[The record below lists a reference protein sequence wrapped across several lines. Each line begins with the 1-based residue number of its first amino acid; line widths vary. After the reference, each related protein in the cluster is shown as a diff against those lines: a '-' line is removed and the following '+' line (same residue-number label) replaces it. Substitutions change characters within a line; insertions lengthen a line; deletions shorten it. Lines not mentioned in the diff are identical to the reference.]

1 MFAALILAMSIVAL
15 FQFALYYWRAILAGA
30 VAQSVSEEVRTA
42 AHIDGVGITG
52 KDFKALSAIHHVI
65 PGSGGLGFV
74 PLYYRI
80 VDAIGTVVEMRIP
93 LIATWAE
100 HEKSICAHYIGVQI
114 DGRLQAN
121 RELAASA
128 NS

>member
-30 VAQSVSEEVRTA
+30 SAQPVSEEVRTA
-42 AHIDGVGITG
+42 ARIDRVGIAG
-52 KDFKALSAIHHVI
+52 KHFEVLSAIHRVI

-74 PLYYRI
+74 PLYYRV
-80 VDAIGTVVEMRIP
+80 VDAIGAVVP
-93 LIATWAE
+93 VIATWAE
-100 HEKSICAHYIGVQI
+100 REKSICAHYVGVQI
-114 DGRLQAN
+114 DWRLQAN

-128 NS
+128 NP

>member
-30 VAQSVSEEVRTA
+30 SAQPVSEEVRTA
-42 AHIDGVGITG
+42 ARIDRVGIAG
-52 KDFKALSAIHHVI
+52 KDFEVLSAIHRVI

-74 PLYYRI
+74 PLYYRV
-80 VDAIGTVVEMRIP
+80 VDAIGAVVP
-93 LIATWAE
+93 VIATWAE
-100 HEKSICAHYIGVQI
+100 REKSICAHYAGVQI
-114 DGRLQAN
+114 DWRLQAS

-128 NS
+128 NP